1 MRIGNIIQWFQ
12 FKLGGLVF
20 PLMEPVYRG
29 MENRDPTVK
38 KHFCQAVHSLE
49 QKRTPIALLNLNM
62 VLSIKPDHFLAR
74 VYRGRIYIRDGR
86 YRLASEDFLQANK
99 ISRFRFAQYDLSHE
113 YFSSVKKEFG
123 ELGASISKNFDQIFE
138 ALKTSTPERGGD
150 PDGIDQIIESLP
162 FSEENGKPDSAL
174 DDYESIEDSESIRFK
189 NLGPITQN
197 EIEETDW
204 DKLIKELTS

>member
-1 MRIGNIIQWFQ
+1 M
-12 FKLGGLVF
+12 KLGGLVF

-38 KHFCQAVHSLE
+38 KHFSQAVQSLQ

-99 ISRFRFAQYDLSHE
+99 ISHFRFTHYDLSHE

-138 ALKTSTPERGGD
+138 ALKSSNPERGGD
-150 PDGIDQIIESLP
+150 PDGIDQIMDALPPLEEEGKSNAELLECETMDPSESL
-162 FSEENGKPDSAL
+162 K
-174 DDYESIEDSESIRFK
+174 FK